1 MKEQIGAWEARHQ
14 RQFLVDGVRFVD
26 YIQNQWESYQRN
38 KENEKDQRVSES
50 VTDVSDVIVVPRA
63 RAGDVGVASFCA
75 CASLVVRMHGC
86 TTACRSLDLVTL
98 TW

>member
-50 VTDVSDVIVVPRA
+50 VRRDVTSSSWCLARA
-63 RAGDVGVASFCA
+63 RAGDMGTHVSLMSYDAIELSFLRA
-75 CASLVVRMHGC
+75 CVSLLM
-86 TTACRSLDLVTL
+86 TEY
-98 TW
+98 

>member
-38 KENEKDQRVSES
+38 KENEKDQRVSQS
-50 VTDVSDVIVVPRA
+50 VRRDVTSSSWCRA
-63 RAGDVGVASFCA
+63 RALVTWVRRR
-75 CASLVVRMHGC
+75 CASVVMRMHRC
-86 TTACRSLDLVTL
+86 TTACRNLDLVTM

>member
-38 KENEKDQRVSES
+38 KENEKDQRVS
-50 VTDVSDVIVVPRA
+50 DVSA
-63 RAGDVGVASFCA
+63 
-75 CASLVVRMHGC
+75 
-86 TTACRSLDLVTL
+86 T
-98 TW
+98 